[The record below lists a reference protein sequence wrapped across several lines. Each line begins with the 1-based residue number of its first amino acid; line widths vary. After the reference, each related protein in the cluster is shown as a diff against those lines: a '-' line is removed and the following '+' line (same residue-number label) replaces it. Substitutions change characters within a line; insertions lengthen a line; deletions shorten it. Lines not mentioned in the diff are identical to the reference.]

1 MYTKLLDLQQAVNQ
15 LQGENAEIR
24 AQFHQSESR
33 YRRAERR
40 LRTQSGLA
48 LAVVMGTVLISP
60 GSRRAVA
67 QGYGVTLQQL
77 ANRVSALETNAGVLD
92 TRTSALE
99 TKTQFVSVPADGE
112 MHIVGT
118 NLHIENGLGAT
129 NGVPGDPVNISNQ
142 VVNGKGNL
150 ILGYN
155 AFRGSGDNRT
165 GSHNVILGDQ
175 NNYSSF
181 GGLVAGAY
189 NEISAPYTT
198 VSGGYHNIAGYNL
211 AAVSGGYFNTAS
223 NFSAVV
229 SGGSY
234 NTASGFSAS
243 VSGGLF
249 NTAGGGD
256 ASVSGGV
263 LINATGDTAWAAGGS
278 SSPGTFHSP

>member
-1 MYTKLLDLQQAVNQ
+1 MKSEIQLLQQELEQ
-15 LQGENAEIR
+15 LKQDNSQIR
-24 AQFHQSESR
+24 TQFQH
-33 YRRAERR
+33 AERR
-40 LRTQSGLA
+40 FRVRSGLA

-60 GSRRAVA
+60 GSRQAVA

-77 ANRVSALETNAGVLD
+77 ANRVTALETNAGVLD

-99 TKTQFVSVPADGE
+99 TKTQFVSVPSDGE

-150 ILGYN
+150 IIGYN
-155 AFRGSGDNRT
+155 ALRGSGDNRT
-165 GSHNVILGDQ
+165 GSHNFILGDQ

-181 GGLVAGAY
+181 GGLVAGDY

-198 VSGGYHNIAGYNL
+198 VSGGYHNIADYNL

-249 NTAGGGD
+249 NTASGGD